1 MESEACWLHLSLVAP
16 SKPVNLSFP
25 ICKAGWRWVSTLT
38 TPRVAAERKH
48 SAKSSPDRRGVAAPP
63 SSLLPGGVSAE
74 AAPPCPG
81 SLSWPE
87 HTHPADR
94 QTLFWRKSSDEKQ
107 KTGSRWNIWLL
118 VTTHCGRKK
127 TFSINKSVRD
137 TGLRAGGV
145 TMGCIHGSGPVP
157 PWHRLRAC
165 QVEMTTS
172 TSGMRKLSSRRSG
185 DTPRSRHLTG
195 PRTRTLSRGAARWVI
210 MPPRPGRVSE
220 LDRAVGVRESHS

>member
-1 MESEACWLHLSLVAP
+1 MQEARQAGPPFPGAHTRGHSENPFLPSIHQEKSVLPEETPGVGSTDVESEACWHHLSLVAP

-25 ICKAGWRWVSTLT
+25 ICKAGWRWVSALT

-74 AAPPCPG
+74 AAPPCRA
-81 SLSWPE
+81 LSWPE

-145 TMGCIHGSGPVP
+145 TMGCIHGLGPCAALASP
-157 PWHRLRAC
+157 PGL
-165 QVEMTTS
+165 
-172 TSGMRKLSSRRSG
+172 
-185 DTPRSRHLTG
+185 
-195 PRTRTLSRGAARWVI
+195 
-210 MPPRPGRVSE
+210 PGRNDHLHFGDGETE
-220 LDRAVGVRESHS
+220 LQEVR